1 MKYLLLIITLFASNV
16 NSDELVALVGLQ
28 HLSSPT
34 HGEPFNHKEET
45 SVDFAYVGLRY
56 SVESWNF
63 ELDVTHA
70 IDEGNDLKGANPRT
84 IFKVEREFSIFKR

>member
-1 MKYLLLIITLFASNV
+1 MKYLLLIITLISPIV
-16 NSDELVALVGLQ
+16 NADELVAVLGVQ

-34 HGEPFNHKEET
+34 HGVPFNHKEET

-70 IDEGNDLKGANPRT
+70 IDEGDDLKGANPRT